1 MHPAHQRTGPA
12 VYTRLPTN
20 ALPPWSQTLRQW
32 RWIFDLLQRSLDLQI
47 SWHDFGPFSHV
58 RGKVTCH
65 SHGGMNLNCNF
76 NVFWTILSSGF
87 SKKNKKH
94 VNLGIYVYNFE
105 LLIYW
110 VIGSLW
116 ISTFFFGFLGLE
128 KSLFF
133 FIKVRLFGKFGTDSI
148 WGIPEQTNS
157 EDDEDGDAT
166 KINPKYSPPSNV
178 LCTYET
184 LFFIFFLDKAIW
196 RPYFLGWWTL
206 AVVRVAH
213 EDNDYAKCISIGAL
227 WNSDIAPNEFHGGL
241 VSLGKFPAKAG
252 LMWGSD

>member
-133 FIKVRLFGKFGTDSI
+133 FHKSSSVREIRNRLYLRNSRTD
-148 WGIPEQTNS
+148 E
-157 EDDEDGDAT
+157 
-166 KINPKYSPPSNV
+166 
-178 LCTYET
+178 L
-184 LFFIFFLDKAIW
+184 
-196 RPYFLGWWTL
+196 RGWW
-206 AVVRVAH
+206 
-213 EDNDYAKCISIGAL
+213 G
-227 WNSDIAPNEFHGGL
+227 
-241 VSLGKFPAKAG
+241 
-252 LMWGSD
+252 WGCHQNKP